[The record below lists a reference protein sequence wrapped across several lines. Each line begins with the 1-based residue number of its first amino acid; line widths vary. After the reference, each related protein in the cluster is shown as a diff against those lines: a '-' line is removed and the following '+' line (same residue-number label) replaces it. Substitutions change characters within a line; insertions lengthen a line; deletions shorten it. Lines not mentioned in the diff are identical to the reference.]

1 MNVDNK
7 MENYAVFQSLKSFI
21 QQIKE
26 LSPNEPVVVS
36 YLSLLNK
43 ITEAKTFAVNKQC
56 ESLTNF
62 LKENASVLTTV
73 PLALN
78 TYDLQWLPLK
88 SSSAKFSVNLM
99 PAFAAATVEQATV
112 LHCHI
117 LKMASLVFVDDP
129 QYQTLLD
136 QLEKTICVEKVD
148 FEKEIVDTMFGLVKE
163 IDVNAFDK
171 NEPEKF
177 VEAVMT
183 TKMGAILPMLRRPG
197 MRWKVLFAY
206 MFEVVEKMGKE
217 KGISDPDV
225 DELLQSLK
233 AADYE
238 VASITPKIFEIVK
251 KLRINLTPTFT
262 QALIDGHQQ
271 QPSEKQSSTD

>member
-56 ESLTNF
+56 ESLTTF

-78 TYDLQWLPLK
+78 TYELQWLPLK

-99 PAFAAATVEQATV
+99 PAFAASTVDQATV

-129 QYQTLLD
+129 QYKTLLD

-262 QALIDGHQQ
+262 QALIDGHQSSDQ
-271 QPSEKQSSTD
+271 QSSTD